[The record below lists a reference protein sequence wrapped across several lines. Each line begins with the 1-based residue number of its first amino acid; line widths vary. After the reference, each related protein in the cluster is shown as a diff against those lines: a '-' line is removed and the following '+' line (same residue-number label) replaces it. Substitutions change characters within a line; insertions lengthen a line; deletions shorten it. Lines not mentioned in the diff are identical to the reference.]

1 MLATILFSLLA
12 LAIVAYI
19 SYPLLR
25 KSPKVTVDVGS
36 GEEGSELLA
45 ERDSINLALEDL
57 DSEYEFGKVADEDYQ
72 RLRRE
77 LLTEAESVSA
87 RIESDSTIS
96 DAGTPPELQSA
107 DIVEDEIARY
117 KKEREGKESETQ
129 QTKKRGGRKR

>member
-19 SYPLLR
+19 SYPLLC